1 MRPYPALLLLLATT
15 AVQAEQDCTAPV
27 TQTDMNICAFQDYQR
42 ADAKLNAAYKKRVA
56 SLEKAQLE
64 RLRTAQRAWIAF
76 RDAQCR
82 YEAGVYEGGSMAPM
96 VHSSCLTQLTEART
110 KDLNILPDQP

>member
-15 AVQAEQDCTAPV
+15 AAQAEQDCTAPV

-42 ADAKLNAAYKKRVA
+42 ADARLNAAYKKRVA
-56 SLEKAQLE
+56 TLDKAQLD
-64 RLRTAQRAWIAF
+64 RLRTAQRAWITF

-82 YEAGVYEGGSMAPM
+82 YEAGVYEGGSMAPL
-96 VHSSCLTQLTEART
+96 VHSSCLTKLTEQRT
-110 KDLNILPDQP
+110 KDLISLEDQP

>member
-42 ADAKLNAAYKKRVA
+42 ADAKLNAAYKKVLRGILGKWKLTDRV
-56 SLEKAQLE
+56 L
-64 RLRTAQRAWIAF
+64 
-76 RDAQCR
+76 
-82 YEAGVYEGGSMAPM
+82 V
-96 VHSSCLTQLTEART
+96 
-110 KDLNILPDQP
+110 

>member
-42 ADAKLNAAYKKRVA
+42 ADAKLNAAY
-56 SLEKAQLE
+56 
-64 RLRTAQRAWIAF
+64 RL
-76 RDAQCR
+76 
-82 YEAGVYEGGSMAPM
+82 
-96 VHSSCLTQLTEART
+96 
-110 KDLNILPDQP
+110 